1 MMIDILQIV
10 SLFFV
15 LIVNMMRMI
24 LLSGVVKGLM
34 YRRRE
39 RAIYLKWYCLCF
51 VDCCIVI
58 IAIFIAT
65 VSSSLSLSS

>member
-1 MMIDILQIV
+1 MINILQIV

-24 LLSGVVKGLM
+24 LLFVIIRGLM

-39 RAIYLKWYCLCF
+39 MVIYLKWYCLCF

-65 VSSSLSLSS
+65 ISSSLFLSS